1 MATTYNDNGGA
12 TPNGSVKNFTF
23 TFPYLKTE
31 DVKVALNGVTQATT
45 KYTVNVGVSP
55 TRIEFNNNSVDSTVQ
70 ESDGSPKTGVTV
82 RVYRDT
88 DVDAAKAVFA
98 AGSSI
103 RAQNLNDNQDQ
114 VLYALQEEQNQP
126 ETLTDADI
134 NPAAEIQVS
143 KLKDGTARQL
153 LQTDAAG
160 TGVEWSSNIDIPG
173 TLDVTGVVDFDSNL
187 NVDGTLTVDGVSTLT
202 GNVTVGGTVDG
213 RDVAAD
219 GSKLDGIETGATA
232 DQTNAEIRAAVEAAS
247 DSNVF
252 TDADHSKLNGIEAS
266 ADVTDATNVN
276 AAGAVMNTDST
287 TADIQFVIDED
298 DFSTNSATKVPTQQ
312 STKAY
317 IASYGTS
324 THQPLDAQ
332 LTTLAG
338 ATSGTASIIGDGS
351 KTLAADID
359 ELNLL
364 DGKSVVTSV
373 SGSSNDNQFPTA
385 KAVNDQILAV
395 TNSLGGFVAIANET
409 SFPATNPDPS
419 DNAGTIVSITDAGGV
434 VVNGSGTATIAN
446 GAGSGNTVTITG
458 FPSSVYSTTLADNL
472 GLQVQTTTTL
482 HTYTYH
488 KLLSK
493 EADALNA
500 ATAVSDFNNRYRVAS
515 SAPSSSLDNG
525 DLWFNTTSGDEAMK
539 VYNSTTSAWEVIS
552 STGNYSIL
560 EIKDTDGSSPT
571 LDGSVKDF
579 KLVTKGTSNGVT
591 PDHAAQLIVS
601 VNGVIQEPNTG
612 TSTPTNGFAVTGTT
626 IKFSN
631 NLPSNTS
638 VFIAKIGAT
647 VDIGT
652 PSNNTVTAAILQ
664 SNSVETAKI
673 KDDAVNA
680 DKLAN
685 SINTEIAANT
695 AKVTNATHTGEVTGA
710 TALTIADDVVDEA
723 NLKISNAGSDGQ
735 FLKKNSSAGGG
746 LTWDSVPAGVGGAN
760 GVDFNDEIKSRWGTG
775 NDLEIYHTATGHHSV
790 INNDGAGNLQIKS
803 PNGTQVEVHTVG
815 SNSDYVT
822 LRYGQAD
829 RLLTTGDGVKLVKAT
844 SEGAEIHLLEG
855 TTNGSA
861 YVGLA
866 CPDDKGSDASYVI
879 TLPSAAPTANGQAL
893 TATTAGV
900 ASWGNVESTK
910 AGGAIYENSQ
920 TISTT
925 HTLTANTNGMSAGPV
940 TVNSGITLTIPS
952 GATYTVV

>member
-1 MATTYNDNGGA
+1 MATTYNDHGGDGA
-12 TPNGSVKNFTF
+12 AEHFTF
-23 TFPYLKTE
+23 TFPYLKTQ
-31 DVKVALNGVTQATT
+31 DVKVALNGITQATT
-45 KYTVNVGVSP
+45 KYSVNVGVNP
-55 TRIEFNNNSVDSTVQ
+55 TRIEFNNTSVDSTVQ
-70 ESDGSPKTGVTV
+70 ESDGAPKDGVTV

-160 TGVEWSSNIDIPG
+160 TGVEWSSNIDVPG
-173 TLDVTGVVDFDSNL
+173 TLDVTGAVDFDSNL

-219 GSKLDGIETGATA
+219 GTKLDGIEAGATA

-252 TDADHSKLNGIEAS
+252 TDADHTKLNGIENNATADQTAVEIKALIAS
-266 ADVTDATNVN
+266 NPLDSSHLA
-276 AAGAVMNTDST
+276 TDSVT
-287 TADIQFVIDED
+287 TAE
-298 DFSTNSATKVPTQQ
+298 
-312 STKAY
+312 
-317 IASYGTS
+317 IA
-324 THQPLDAQ
+324 DAE
-332 LTTLAG
+332 LSTLAG
-338 ATSGTASIIGDGS
+338 ASSGTASIIGDGS
-351 KTLAADID
+351 KTLTADIT

-373 SGSSNDNQFPTA
+373 SGSSNDNQLPTA
-385 KAVNDQILAV
+385 KAVNDQILSI
-395 TNSLGGFVAIANET
+395 TNDLGGFVAIANET

-419 DNAGTIVSITDAGGV
+419 DNAGTVVSITDAGGV

-446 GAGSGNTVTITG
+446 GAGTGNTVTITG

-500 ATAVSDFNNRYRVAS
+500 ATAVSDFNNRYRVAD

-664 SNSVETAKI
+664 SNSVTTAKI
-673 KDDAVNA
+673 ADENVTLAKLPHGDGSSNGKYLRSNNGADPTWETVAQYSTPLTTRGDILYRDASG
-680 DKLAN
+680 DQRLAKGSAGQVLKMGANDPEWSTDSTDATLTTQGDILYRDGSGYQRLAKGTAGQALIMN
-685 SINTEIAANT
+685 S
-695 AKVTNATHTGEVTGA
+695 GA
-710 TALTIADDVVDEA
+710 TAPEWGAAGATIANDANNRVITADGSAGLNGEA
-723 NLKISNAGSDGQ
+723 NLTFDGSTLALVGASTV
-735 FLKKNSSAGGG
+735 SS
-746 LTWDSVPAGVGGAN
+746 TVQ
-760 GVDFNDEIKSRWGTG
+760 ITG
-775 NDLEIYHTATGHHSV
+775 IATV
-790 INNDGAGNLQIKS
+790 L
-803 PNGTQVEVHTVG
+803 
-815 SNSDYVT
+815 
-822 LRYGQAD
+822 
-829 RLLTTGDGVKLVKAT
+829 
-844 SEGAEIHLLEG
+844 
-855 TTNGSA
+855 
-861 YVGLA
+861 
-866 CPDDKGSDASYVI
+866 
-879 TLPSAAPTANGQAL
+879 
-893 TATTAGV
+893 
-900 ASWGNVESTK
+900 
-910 AGGAIYENSQ
+910 SQ
-920 TISTT
+920 TISRGYESPAELTASWT
-925 HTLTANTNGMSAGPV
+925 IGAANNAMFPGPMTVASGLTVTVPANRTLT
-940 TVNSGITLTIPS
+940 
-952 GATYTVV
+952 VV